1 MVNMMMMMMMDKFAA
16 KCLHIYIYPNI
27 YYIGISGFDAFQLT
41 SSADVTVWLISMLLP
56 QFQGLVGAIYV

>member
-1 MVNMMMMMMMDKFAA
+1 MSPY
-16 KCLHIYIYPNI
+16 IYIRI

>member
-1 MVNMMMMMMMDKFAA
+1 MSPY
-16 KCLHIYIYPNI
+16 IYIYPNI